1 MKIKDILV
9 LMSTYNGEKYLREQ
23 VDSILTQEG
32 VNVHLLVRDDGS
44 KDSTLQ
50 ILEEYS
56 NRFHNFEYV
65 KGKNVGFVKSFSELV
80 VLGVKKDFEYYAFA
94 DQDDVWYKEK
104 LCTAINALD
113 VNGKDKPVLFASNC
127 MLIDS
132 LGKDIRPLRKAP
144 MHYRKG
150 NSLYSGSVQ
159 GCSMVFNRTA
169 VQIYSQH
176 LPTMAYHDTWMLY
189 ICAIFGKVVYDII
202 PLFGYRIH
210 SNNTIGMGHTKK
222 VSLLEKVS
230 NKFSNKHFQLYYNA
244 VSDFKHSFQEELCGD
259 NLETVCDYLE
269 YRRNIFA
276 KLRLLRKRKYGSVYS
291 DLVSRIRF
299 YKDVLLNNL

>member
-1 MKIKDILV
+1 
-9 LMSTYNGEKYLREQ
+9 MSTYNGEKYLREQ
-23 VDSILTQEG
+23 VDSILTQKG

-80 VLGVKKDFEYYAFA
+80 IMGEKKNFEYYAFA

-104 LCTAINALD
+104 LCTAINSL
-113 VNGKDKPVLFASNC
+113 NMNSKDKPVLFASNC

-132 LGKDIRPLRKAP
+132 FGKDIRPLRNAQLN
-144 MHYRKG
+144 YRKG

-169 VQIYSQH
+169 VQIYALH
-176 LPTMAYHDTWMLY
+176 LPTMAYHDIWMLY
-189 ICAIFGKVVYDII
+189 ICAIFGKVVYDRT

-210 SNNTIGMGHTKK
+210 STNAIGLGHTKK
-222 VSLLEKVS
+222 ISFFEKVS
-230 NKFSNKHFQLYYNA
+230 NKFSNSHFRLYYNA
-244 VSDFKHSFQEELCGD
+244 VSDFKNSFQEELFGE
-259 NLETVCDYLE
+259 NLDTVRDYLE

-276 KLRLLRKRKYGSVYS
+276 KLRLLRKRKYGSIYS
-291 DLVSRIRF
+291 DLESRIRF